1 MRKIHILTSSL
12 FLLCAGLFG
21 AGEAM
26 VPLRTELPRPKLAG
40 TPVAIR
46 VQNLETASDLA
57 ARPPVLIAE
66 GSTNVA
72 LGKTVTASDEYPI
85 IGMLEQITDG
95 DKSSDEGF
103 YVEFGDGLQWVQ
115 IDLEQP
121 ITIYAIALWHFHSE
135 HRAYNDVV
143 VQVSD
148 DPEFKTGVTTVFN
161 NDSDNSAGFGAG
173 KDKVYV
179 DTNRGRIIGVNALK
193 GRYVRLYSNG
203 NSSNSG
209 NHYIEV
215 EVWGK

>member
-1 MRKIHILTSSL
+1 MKTLKLICASV
-12 FLLCAGLFG
+12 LLLSACALGY
-21 AGEAM
+21 ADDM

-40 TPVAIR
+40 TPVAIK
-46 VQNLETASDLA
+46 VGNLETAADAA
-57 ARPPVLIAE
+57 ARPPVMVAQ

-72 LGKTVTASDEYPI
+72 LGKTVTASDEFPI

-115 IDLEQP
+115 IDLENE

-135 HRAYNDVV
+135 QRAYNDVV
-143 VQVSD
+143 VQISN
-148 DPEFKTGVTTVFN
+148 DPEFKTGVVTVFN
-161 NDSDNSAGFGAG
+161 NDDDNSSGLGVG
-173 KDKVYV
+173 RDKAYV
-179 DTNRGRIIGVNALK
+179 DTNRGRMIGVKGVK